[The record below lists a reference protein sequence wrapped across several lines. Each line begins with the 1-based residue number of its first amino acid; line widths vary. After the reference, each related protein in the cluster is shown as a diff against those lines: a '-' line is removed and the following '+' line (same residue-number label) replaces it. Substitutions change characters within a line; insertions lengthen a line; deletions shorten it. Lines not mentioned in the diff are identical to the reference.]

1 MTELEALLELGEVDR
16 RLIEARRRRA
26 QALALSAPQ
35 EARVND
41 AQRQLDGFKEKAK
54 QAVLETKR
62 LEADVKAKQAEIDK
76 TNVNLETTKNNDD
89 YKMLLKALEAR
100 KAELGD
106 LEMKV
111 LEAYEATDKRAAD
124 EKELQ
129 TRKKQLDGELA
140 SAKAR
145 AAEATAKV
153 DKELAELAAARA
165 AAVAKASPQHV
176 AHYQRV
182 LEAQKGQEAIAA
194 VIKDVCQGCSLKV
207 RPEQVSMLRAG
218 KTVETCFDCQR
229 ILYLPK
235 S

>member
-1 MTELEALLELGEVDR
+1 MTELEALLELGDVDR

-26 QALALSAPQ
+26 QALALAAPQ
-35 EARVND
+35 EARVQD
-41 AQRQLDGFKEKAK
+41 AQRQLDAFKDKAK
-54 QAVLETKR
+54 QAVLETKK

-76 TNVNLETTKNNDD
+76 TSVNLETTKNNDD

-100 KAELGD
+100 KAEHGD

-129 TRKKQLDGELA
+129 ARKKLLDAELA
-140 SAKAR
+140 SAKGR

-153 DKELAELAAARA
+153 DKELAELAAART
-165 AAVAKASPQHV
+165 AAVAKANPAHV

-194 VIKDVCQGCSLKV
+194 VVKDICQGCSLKV
-207 RPEQVSMLRAG
+207 RPEQVSLIRAG
-218 KTVETCFDCQR
+218 KTVETCYDCQR

-235 S
+235 